1 MHALTTAVWFSLE
14 NARKSGS
21 SLSARMARRMQY
33 SAYEKNS
40 KALLGCRG
48 NDSASAA
55 QRGRRVAAIA
65 ARNAESVAWKSSAD
79 RRGVHTEIDLVCV
92 DTKYCT
98 QCAAAFENMEYLTV
112 FLIAEASNN

>member
-40 KALLGCRG
+40 NALLGCRG

-55 QRGRRVAAIA
+55 LRGRRVAAIA

-92 DTKYCT
+92 ATEYT
-98 QCAAAFENMEYLTV
+98 MWSRFWENGVSYTTV
-112 FLIAEASNN
+112 FFIAEPSCN